1 MNQDIYNVNSE
12 NFVGGPGRLVVA
24 DLSVSAPT
32 RISDVMDPAAPF
44 DLKEGWRD
52 LGATSEGI
60 SISRGFETE
69 DFEVDQVM
77 GPADTEVTNYSHSL
91 TTSLAE
97 NTLVNRQL
105 ALVGGEIIETTA
117 ETGDSQLLAGPLA
130 IGARNITLTSADPA
144 FKVGGWIEFAG
155 GELKKIAAVNEGNVV
170 LEKGVEKAY
179 TTEDSVS
186 PVLSLPTKRIGY
198 GTKRD
203 IPYHRYALISQK
215 KDGSLYMAV
224 IRKAKVTGDD
234 KEQSFNK
241 SKRLL
246 PLSLTA
252 FTEDGISES
261 ENVYYEIE
269 ESI

>member
-1 MNQDIYNVNSE
+1 MNQDIFNVNSE

-24 DLSVSAPT
+24 DLTVAAPT
-32 RISDVMDPAAPF
+32 KISDVMDTTAPYN
-44 DLKEGWRD
+44 LKTGWRD

-69 DFEVDQVM
+69 DFEVDQRM
-77 GPADTEVTNYSHSL
+77 GAADTEVTNYTHSL
-91 TTSLAE
+91 STSLAE

-105 ALVGGEIIETTA
+105 ALVGGEIIETPA
-117 ETGDSQLLAGPLA
+117 ETGTSQLLAGALA
-130 IGARNITLTSADPA
+130 IGARNVTLTTADPA
-144 FKVGGWIEFAG
+144 FKVGGWLQFKG
-155 GELKKIAAVNEGNVV
+155 GELKKIASVNGASVS
-170 LEKGVEKAY
+170 LEAAVEKAY
-179 TTEDSVS
+179 ATTDSVS
-186 PVLSLPTKRIGY
+186 PVTALPTKRIGY

-203 IPYHRYALISQK
+203 IPEKRYALISQK

-224 IRKAKVTGDD
+224 FRKAKVAGDD
-234 KEQSFNK
+234 KEQAFNK
-241 SKRLL
+241 GKRLL

-252 FTEDGISES
+252 FPEDGVASS

>member
-1 MNQDIYNVNSE
+1 MAPDIHKVNSE

-24 DLSVSAPT
+24 DLHVAAPT
-32 RISDVMDPAAPF
+32 RISDVMDTSSPF
-44 DLKEGWRD
+44 ELKAEWRD

-60 SISRGFETE
+60 AISRGFTTE

-77 GPADTEVTNYSHSL
+77 GAADTEVTSYAHSL

-117 ETGDSQLLAGPLA
+117 EIGTTQALAGALA
-130 IGARNITLTSADPA
+130 AGAKIITLTTPDAD
-144 FKVGGWIEFAG
+144 FKVGGWVEFTG
-155 GELKKIAAVNEGNVV
+155 GELKKIASVNEGTVV
-170 LEKGVEKAY
+170 LETGVEKAY
-179 TTEDSVS
+179 EITDSVS
-186 PVLSLPTKRIGY
+186 PVLALPTKRIGY

-203 IPYHRYALISQK
+203 VPYHRYALISQK

-224 IRKAKVTGDD
+224 IRKVQVTGDD

-241 SKRLL
+241 NKRLL

-252 FTEDGISES
+252 FPEDGVADD

>member
-1 MNQDIYNVNSE
+1 MPDIFNVNSE

-24 DLSVSAPT
+24 ELSVAAPA
-32 RISDVMDPAAPF
+32 RISDVMDTTNPYS
-44 DLKEGWRD
+44 LKDGWRD

-69 DFEVDQVM
+69 DFEVDQIM
-77 GPADTEVTNYSHSL
+77 GAADTEVTAYSHSL
-91 TTSLAE
+91 STSLAE

-105 ALVGGEIIETTA
+105 ALVGGEIIETPA
-117 ETGDSQLLAGPLA
+117 ELGDTQLIAGALA
-130 IGARNITLTSADPA
+130 IGARNVTLTTADVA
-144 FKVGGWIEFAG
+144 FKVGGWMEFTG
-155 GELKKIAAVNEGNVV
+155 GELKKIASVNGASVV
-170 LEKGVEKAY
+170 LEQGVEKAY
-179 TTEDSVS
+179 ATTDSVS
-186 PVLSLPTKRIGY
+186 PVTDLPTKRIGY

-203 IPYHRYALISQK
+203 VPYHRYALISQK
-215 KDGSLYMAV
+215 KDGTLYMAV
-224 IRKAKVTGDD
+224 FRKAKVGGDD
-234 KEQSFNK
+234 KEQAFNK

-252 FTEDGISES
+252 FPEDGISDS